1 MLAYPLSP
9 GGEMAGKRELIE
21 PNEGDKRFVRRDAK
35 GQFSESDDVGRSLS
49 QDRKRKAKS
58 SAKSGQGD
66 KGDRSAGRGK
76 SSKR

>member
-1 MLAYPLSP
+1 
-9 GGEMAGKRELIE
+9 MAGKRELIE

-35 GQFSESDDVGRSLS
+35 GQFSETDDAGRSLS

-66 KGDRSAGRGK
+66 KGDRQSASRKGGR
-76 SSKR
+76 R